1 MRVVLE
7 REAEVLELGHG
18 CSREER
24 EKMKSGCFF
33 SAPPALS
40 SSLCYLLGLSLV

>member
-18 CSREER
+18 GSREER
-24 EKMKSGCFF
+24 ADVRNIKELKKLTSI
-33 SAPPALS
+33 
-40 SSLCYLLGLSLV
+40 

>member
-1 MRVVLE
+1 MNEGAVRVVLE

-24 EKMKSGCFF
+24 
-33 SAPPALS
+33 AD
-40 SSLCYLLGLSLV
+40 VRNI